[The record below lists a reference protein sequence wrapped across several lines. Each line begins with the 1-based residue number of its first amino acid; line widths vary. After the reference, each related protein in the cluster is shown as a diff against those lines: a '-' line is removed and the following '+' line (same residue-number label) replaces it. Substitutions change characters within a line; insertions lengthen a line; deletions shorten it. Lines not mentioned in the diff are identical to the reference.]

1 MSVNKPSSG
10 FTLVEL
16 MVTLAVLAILAT
28 IASPMFGD
36 LIQKNKVDTVSAEL
50 THLLQY
56 ARSEAI
62 SRGASVT
69 VSTNATTWVGALSV
83 VADSETLRRY
93 GSEGINGSSSVTARA
108 SSGDLTFTPSGT
120 LSSKTTSLTITLC
133 PTSGSSTVAGRVLQ
147 IYGSGQIASSSAQ
160 CSS

>member
-1 MSVNKPSSG
+1 MPGNETNRG

-28 IASPMFGD
+28 LATPMFGD

-62 SRGASVT
+62 TRGTSVT
-69 VSTNATTWVGALSV
+69 VKATDSNWVGALEV
-83 VADSETLRRY
+83 DAGNEVLRKY
-93 GSEGINGSSSVTARA
+93 GSEGINGSSSVTATA
-108 SSGDLTFTPSGT
+108 SSTRLSFSPSGT
-120 LSSKTTSLTITLC
+120 LSGETTSLTITLC
-133 PTSGSSTVAGRVLQ
+133 PTSGSSTVTGRVLQ
-147 IYGSGQIASSSAQ
+147 IYGSGQITSSSTE